1 MSDYQVKTFFLEAVR
16 EKTKVVGKDA
26 DAFSVFAKKRI
37 GECCCRYVRLCEF
50 PVANSCLNQVIL
62 GLLQ

>member
-26 DAFSVFAKKRI
+26 DAFSVFAKKKESE
-37 GECCCRYVRLCEF
+37 GVSVDMCVSVKS
-50 PVANSCLNQVIL
+50 PSQIL
-62 GLLQ
+62 A